1 MKIASKYA
9 RSTRTISSLKS
20 LSILSLAVI
29 GVFCGSSPAWATPLL
44 GSALASFAVLGASSV
59 TNTGTLPTTLG
70 GNLGVSNNSSTTG
83 ITGFFG
89 TLANEGP
96 GTFTGSDAFAHQND
110 AFAILADTQL
120 VGAITTLNL
129 MGPGTTLSNGDL
141 TLAGTLN
148 PGVYTVPFAT
158 SNLTGAL
165 TLDGLGDPN
174 AVWVFLF
181 PSSSLITSPNSSVN
195 VINVGS
201 GAGVGLYWNVGSSAT
216 LDVNTAFA
224 GNILASTSIF
234 MNDGVTN
241 HCGRALAHTGAV
253 TMINDTIS
261 IGCTGTGIPNATEI
275 QNSGGFDQAGAP
287 GQTVPEPATLA
298 LLGLGLAGLG
308 FARRR
313 RG

>member
-1 MKIASKYA
+1 MKIATKYV
-9 RSTRTISSLKS
+9 RSTRTASSLQS
-20 LSILSLAVI
+20 LSMLSLVVI
-29 GVFCGSSPAWATPLL
+29 GALYSASSAWATPIL

-59 TNTGTLPTTLG
+59 TNTGILPTTLG
-70 GNLGVSNNSSTTG
+70 GNLGVSNNSSVTG

-96 GTFTGSDAFAHQND
+96 GTFTGSDPFAHQGD

-120 VGAITTLNL
+120 VGAITTLNG
-129 MGPGTTLSNGDL
+129 MGPGTTLSDGDL
-141 TLAGTLN
+141 TLAVSLN
-148 PGVYTVPFAT
+148 PGIYTVPFAT

-165 TLDGLGDPN
+165 TLDGQGDPN

-234 MNDGVTN
+234 MNDGVTLP
-241 HCGRALAHTGAV
+241 CGRALAHTGAV

-261 IGCTGTGIPNATEI
+261 IGCTGTGISGATEV
-275 QNSGGFDQAGAP
+275 QNSGGFDQAGAT
-287 GQTVPEPATLA
+287 GQTIPEPTTLA
-298 LLGLGLAGLG
+298 LLGLGLAGLR

-313 RG
+313 HV

>member
-1 MKIASKYA
+1 MKTPKY
-9 RSTRTISSLKS
+9 

-29 GVFCGSSPAWATPLL
+29 GALYSVSPALATPIL
-44 GSALASFAVLGASSV
+44 GSNLASFAVLGASSV

-70 GNLGVSNNSSTTG
+70 GNLGVSNNSSATG

-96 GTFTGSDAFAHQND
+96 GTFIGSDAFAHQGD

-120 VGAITTLNL
+120 VGAITTLNG

-141 TLAGTLN
+141 TLAVSLN
-148 PGVYTVPFAT
+148 PGIYTVPFAT

-165 TLDGLGDPN
+165 TLNGQGDSN

-195 VINVGS
+195 LTNVGS

-216 LDVNTAFA
+216 
-224 GNILASTSIF
+224 
-234 MNDGVTN
+234 
-241 HCGRALAHTGAV
+241 
-253 TMINDTIS
+253 
-261 IGCTGTGIPNATEI
+261 
-275 QNSGGFDQAGAP
+275 
-287 GQTVPEPATLA
+287 
-298 LLGLGLAGLG
+298 
-308 FARRR
+308 
-313 RG
+313 

>member
-1 MKIASKYA
+1 MKTPKY
-9 RSTRTISSLKS
+9 

-29 GVFCGSSPAWATPLL
+29 GALYGASPALATPIL
-44 GSALASFAVLGASSV
+44 GSNLASFAVLGASSV

-70 GNLGVSNNSSTTG
+70 GNLGVSNNSSATG

-96 GTFTGSDAFAHQND
+96 GTFIGSDAFAHQGD

-120 VGAITTLNL
+120 VGAITTLNG

-141 TLAGTLN
+141 TLAVSLN
-148 PGVYTVPFAT
+148 PGIYTVPFAT

-165 TLDGLGDPN
+165 TLNGQGDSN

-195 VINVGS
+195 VTNVGS

-234 MNDGVTN
+234 MSDGVTIP
-241 HCGRALAHTGAV
+241 CGRALAHTGAV

-261 IGCTGTGIPNATEI
+261 IGCVGTGFEA
-275 QNSGGFDQAGAP
+275 SGGFDQAGS
-287 GQTVPEPATLA
+287 GNQTVPEPATLA

-308 FARRR
+308 FGRRR
-313 RG
+313 HG